1 MSIPDYQSLM
11 LPLLRY
17 TEDGQAHSLREATE
31 ALTAELGLSEAEVT
45 EMLPSGAQA
54 VFRNRVGWAK
64 AYMKQAGLLEIP
76 KRGSFRITQAG
87 LELLATNPPKVDNS
101 ILAKYKSFVDFKNRK
116 KPKSSTLE
124 QGPQIESMETPED
137 AMADA
142 YTKLRMELESE
153 LLSSVKAISPSFFEQ
168 IVIDLLVKMGYGGNR
183 QDAAKAVGQSGDEG
197 IDGIINEDLLGL
209 DVVYIQAKRWEN
221 TVSRPELQKFTGAL
235 AGKQARKGIFI
246 TTSTFTSGAV
256 EYVAKIDPRI
266 VLIDGERLTKLMVDN
281 NVGVSTVGNYEIKKV
296 DSDYFDE

>member
-1 MSIPDYQSLM
+1 MAIPDYQSLM

-17 TEDGQAHSLREATE
+17 TEDGQAHSLREVTE
-31 ALTAELGLSEAEVT
+31 ALAAELGLSEAEVT

-76 KRGSFRITQAG
+76 KRGSFRITQDG

-101 ILAKYKSFVDFKNRK
+101 ILGKYKSFVDFKNRK

-124 QGPQIESMETPED
+124 QVPQIESMETPED
-137 AMADA
+137 AMAGA
-142 YTKLRMELESE
+142 YTKLRMELENE
-153 LLSSVKAISPSFFEQ
+153 LLFSVKAISPSFFEQ

-266 VLIDGERLTKLMVDN
+266 VLIDGERLTKLMVDH